1 MKTIMKAAFGT
12 QTYELNDDGKLELVQ
27 DESNQYPIVIGQIA
41 HFHGY
46 GNDAER
52 LAVYKIEKDERW
64 GSTYYHLLNLD
75 KPKLSKHEHLRPLET
90 RKGTPIGI
98 FYKQGDI
105 ATQEEI
111 DEVMP
116 MALAYEQR
124 EADKRAEI
132 NKANEERRQ
141 KAAIWWKENTPS
153 WAKAYIVAELK
164 KDESDSMSDYFH
176 ASTAKTL
183 LIAWSASDRLNFKE
197 MREAG
202 RGIPEIENVDE
213 LKEDRYKRI
222 LGNYYSGWTIKKYR
236 LGNGTSWTEEFAGDP
251 DCIRLKKEIAPVAG
265 AQPTGDKIATCKLN
279 PSKGGIELYFP
290 GKPSPTVLD
299 DLKANGWRWSRFN
312 SCWYKLDNSIA
323 RRVASKYAAIPEE
336 QEVNQDG
343 ALVQVQEDA
352 VFDTF
357 AANNL

>member
-1 MKTIMKAAFGT
+1 MKAAFGNG
-12 QTYELNDDGKLELVQ
+12 TYELNDEGNLELVQ
-27 DESNQYPIVIGQIA
+27 DQSNQYPIVIGQIA

-46 GNDAER
+46 GNERER

-75 KPKLSKHEHLRPLET
+75 KPKLSKHEGLRPLET

-98 FYKQGDI
+98 YYKQGDI

-111 DEVMP
+111 EEVLP

-124 EADKRAEI
+124 EADKRTEAQKKNEQEEEI
-132 NKANEERRQ
+132 AK
-141 KAAIWWKENTPS
+141 KWWAENTPK

-164 KDESDSMSDYFH
+164 KDESDSMTDYFN
-176 ASTAKTL
+176 ASTQKRL
-183 LIAWSASDRLNFKE
+183 LLAWSASDRLNFKE

-202 RGIPEIENVDE
+202 RGIPEFENIDE

-222 LGNYYSGWTIKKYR
+222 LGNYYHGWTIRKYTI
-236 LGNGTSWTEEFAGDP
+236 GGFQGYDQKFVCDP
-251 DCIRLKKEIAPVAG
+251 ANVRLKKDITPKAQEG
-265 AQPTGDKIATCKLN
+265 AQPTGDKIALCKLN
-279 PSKGGIELYFP
+279 SAKGGIELYFNN
-290 GKPSPTVLD
+290 KPAQAVLD
-299 DLKANGWRWSRFN
+299 DLKAKSWRWSKFN
-312 SCWYKLDNSIA
+312 KCWYRLDNPIA
-323 RRVASKYAAIPEE
+323 RQQAAKYADIPQE
-336 QEVNQDG
+336 EVNHDG
-343 ALVQVQEDA
+343 AMVQAQEEA